1 MSTDVADAGASGA
14 LAGRVILVS
23 GAHGGL
29 GRPAAL
35 ACARAGATVVLLGRR
50 VPKLNRVY
58 DAIRNDAGGGLPEP
72 MNYPMDLAGATPAD
86 MAELAGRIGSTLGRL
101 DGILHCAA
109 DFDGL
114 TPLEHTD
121 PALFARALHVGVTAR
136 CWMTQ
141 ACLPLLRRAA
151 DASIVFVLDDAPDS
165 IAYRGGYG
173 VAQAA
178 QAGLVA
184 MLHVELQA
192 SAIRVS
198 GLRPG
203 PMRTPLRSKAFVED
217 ADMRAAAADAYAGAC
232 VSLLSAAGAAHR
244 GTVWAPA

>member
-1 MSTDVADAGASGA
+1 VSTDVADAGASGA

-35 ACARAGATVVLLGRR
+35 ACARAGATVVLLGRK

-58 DAIRNDAGGGLPEP
+58 DAIRNDAGGLPEP
-72 MNYPMDLAGATPAD
+72 LNYPMDLSGATPAD
-86 MAELAGRIGSTLGRL
+86 MAGMAGRIASTLGRL

-121 PALFARALHVGVTAR
+121 PALFARALHVGLTAR
-136 CWMTQ
+136 WWMTQ
-141 ACLPLLRRAA
+141 ACLPLLRQAA
-151 DASIVFVLDDAPDS
+151 DASIVFVLDDAPES
-165 IAYRGGYG
+165 VAYRGGYG

-184 MLHVELQA
+184 MLGAELRA
-192 SAIRVS
+192 SAVRVS

-217 ADMRAAAADAYAGAC
+217 ADRRAAAPESYAAAC
-232 VSLLSAAGAAHR
+232 VALLSAAGAAHR
-244 GTVWAPA
+244 GTVWAPG